1 MLGELR
7 REIPSAWGW
16 LSRIKI
22 NSHSQCTF
30 PVSGIF
36 HTLFNLHD
44 KREGRISIPT
54 LQVRKKVLRGKVTAK
69 GLRASKW
76 QNRNPKPRARI
87 SSLAAFYKGFLEEE
101 AADQGLA

>member
-22 NSHSQCTF
+22 NSHLQCTF

-36 HTLFNLHD
+36 CTLFNPHG
-44 KREGRISIPT
+44 KCEGRIRIPI
-54 LQVRKKVLRGKVTAK
+54 LNVRKKALKGETTAK
-69 GLRASKW
+69 GLSKW
-76 QNRNPKPRARI
+76 QNRDSKPRALLVPL
-87 SSLAAFYKGFLEEE
+87 SPEGFLREE
-101 AADQGLA
+101 AIEWGLG

>member
-22 NSHSQCTF
+22 NSHLQCTF

-36 HTLFNLHD
+36 RTLFNLHD
-44 KREGRISIPT
+44 KREGRIRIPI
-54 LQVRKKVLRGKVTAK
+54 LQVRKKALRGKVK
-69 GLRASKW
+69 VSEPASG
-76 QNRNPKPRARI
+76 RTGI
-87 SSLAAFYKGFLEEE
+87 
-101 AADQGLA
+101 